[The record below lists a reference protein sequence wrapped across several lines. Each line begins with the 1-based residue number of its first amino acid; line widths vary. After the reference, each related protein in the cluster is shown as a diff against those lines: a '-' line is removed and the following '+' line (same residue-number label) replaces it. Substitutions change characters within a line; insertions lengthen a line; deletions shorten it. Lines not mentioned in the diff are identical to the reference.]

1 MMMKRNAKLAVFTS
15 FGLFC
20 CAYIIHLPGG
30 QVDAASN
37 RISFAGPAQ
46 IYAASCARCHGADG
60 RAKTAKGK
68 RVGATDFTSG
78 DWNTDEARGIRI
90 ITNGKSEMP
99 AFKGK
104 LTPNE
109 IKAVFNYVL
118 RFRR

>member
-1 MMMKRNAKLAVFTS
+1 MMKKRIAKLAVFTS

-20 CAYIIHLPGG
+20 CAYIVQLPGG
-30 QVDAASN
+30 QVDAAGS
-37 RISFAGPAQ
+37 RSSYAGPAQ
-46 IYAASCARCHGADG
+46 IYAASCARCHGGDG

-68 RVGATDFTSG
+68 RVGATDVTSG

-104 LTPNE
+104 
-109 IKAVFNYVL
+109 
-118 RFRR
+118 